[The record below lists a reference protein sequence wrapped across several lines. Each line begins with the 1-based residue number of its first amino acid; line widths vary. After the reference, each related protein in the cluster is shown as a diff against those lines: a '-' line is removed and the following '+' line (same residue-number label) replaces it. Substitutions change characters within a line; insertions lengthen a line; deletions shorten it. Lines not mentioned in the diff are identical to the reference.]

1 MTAYINTVAE
11 VHEEENRTLALL
23 RSVKSTE
30 ERMRKEGR
38 LVTISINNALIETTN
53 PEKYKSLNI

>member
-23 RSVKSTE
+23 HSVKSTE

-38 LVTISINNALIETTN
+38 LVTLSIGNALIETTN
-53 PEKYKSLNI
+53 PEKYKSLIH